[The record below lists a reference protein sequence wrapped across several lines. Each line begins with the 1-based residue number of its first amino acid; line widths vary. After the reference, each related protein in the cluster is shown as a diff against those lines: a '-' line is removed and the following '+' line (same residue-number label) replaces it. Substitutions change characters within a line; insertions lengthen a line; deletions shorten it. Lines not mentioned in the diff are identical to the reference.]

1 MPRVVDVILS
11 SIRRHTIKKKKTG
24 VNFLF
29 TIKKSSITSNFA
41 GKNEGNAT
49 KFMTFLN

>member
-11 SIRRHTIKKKKTG
+11 SIRRHTIKKKTG